1 MHAAA
6 PSLRAAMNQQARPH
20 DAPSASKQ
28 EQPDS
33 GKTATP
39 DPAPRSPWR
48 GRLIAAGI
56 ALVLAAGAYAAGRIQ
71 GAMEVR
77 EVQKQAQAQREKLEQ
92 TITSLEADLEETKRT
107 RVRLRAQLELYRAR
121 AAVEARNFGI
131 AQDHIRSAAKM
142 LAKHPAAKNEKIAEL
157 ISKLKT
163 ANVVTPAKFEEQ
175 RDKVDAFATQLDEL
189 LGGDA
194 S

>member
-1 MHAAA
+1 MQAAA
-6 PSLRAAMNQQARPH
+6 PSLRAAMNQQARPQ

-33 GKTATP
+33 GKTPTP
-39 DPAPRSPWR
+39 DTARPSPWR
-48 GRLIAAGI
+48 GRLIATGV
-56 ALVLAAGAYAAGRIQ
+56 ALVLAAGAYAGGRIQ

-77 EVQKQAQAQREKLEQ
+77 EVQKQAQAQREELER
-92 TITSLEADLEETKRT
+92 TITSLEADLAEAERT
-107 RVRLRAQLELYRAR
+107 RVRLSAQLELYRAR

-131 AQDHIRSAAKM
+131 AQDHIRSAAEM
-142 LAKHPAAKNEKIAEL
+142 LAKHPTAKNEEVAEL